1 MRVLYNRYK
10 LNTLLKKFN
19 KCEFELLFNVKTYN
33 ELVKEL
39 FNINLIKNVNNLL
52 IYLLEHYSKYTFKNK
67 KIGNKIDYKF
77 TKKLLMVFLIIKFP
91 TIVFTNNTEY
101 NEKIIEISKK
111 TYTILENIRD
121 STSNKLLYCIKLID
135 HIHQFM
141 TIYNLWSMID
151 KRINTYVFLK
161 MYYKNT
167 IRTLDIP
174 IKSKLYD
181 VLKSSIDND
190 QLELEKS
197 IKYMNDE
204 NELNFFNHYKN
215 NLDYNKII
223 DEKLYLIELK
233 YRLTKTPPDKLVF
246 VELVVKTNELLKNCV
261 PNRKDH
267 HEIIDN
273 LLDTELMTTY
283 INNGII
289 DNNYF
294 SNIIEIIIDKVKEY
308 QATADDIELEEF
320 RSKCN
325 GKLNNKEFYK
335 NFIPMFFIDIYKR
348 LDKIITTRENFI
360 NLMNKK

>member
-1 MRVLYNRYK
+1 
-10 LNTLLKKFN
+10 
-19 KCEFELLFNVKTYN
+19 
-33 ELVKEL
+33 
-39 FNINLIKNVNNLL
+39 
-52 IYLLEHYSKYTFKNK
+52 
-67 KIGNKIDYKF
+67 
-77 TKKLLMVFLIIKFP
+77 
-91 TIVFTNNTEY
+91 
-101 NEKIIEISKK
+101 
-111 TYTILENIRD
+111 
-121 STSNKLLYCIKLID
+121 
-135 HIHQFM
+135 
-141 TIYNLWSMID
+141 
-151 KRINTYVFLK
+151 

-233 YRLTKTPPDKLVF
+233 YRLTKTPPDNLVF
-246 VELVVKTNELLKNCV
+246 VELVVKTKDLLKQCV

-273 LLDTELMTTY
+273 ILDSDLMTTY
-283 INNGII
+283 IKNDIL
-289 DNNYF
+289 DDNYF
-294 SNIIEIIIDKVKEY
+294 YDIINIIIDKVKEY
-308 QATADDIELEEF
+308 QASGDDTELEAF

-348 LDKIITTRENFI
+348 LDKIIIEREQFI
-360 NLMNKK
+360 NLINKK